1 VTPGKTIMSKQFGAA
16 YNIPKNIS
24 DNNTLAAGY
33 TMKDLGAIIAPAL
46 VLAYLGTLLPDIL
59 SFMFIPMIG
68 VGVLVS
74 AFIFLFA
81 PGHLG
86 PANWIESIVHR
97 TTKPHEIT
105 HLSMETAQQNPEEQP
120 MTKAYEMNSR
130 TQNEIHIERIHK
142 QGGGVERTDGAVVG
156 AVKVD
161 PANMALA
168 ANREWE
174 QIVNDWEGYLDNT
187 VDYPIQIYST
197 TKTFPVEEY
206 MSQYNSRLNDPDV
219 KNRPVLKALIQSFTS
234 WYSEYLGYQGTNQ
247 REFYIVIA
255 VQEHEVHQTQ
265 KDETAIDRLAEKPV
279 IGRVFQ
285 RLKEN
290 QQEEYEDDELKQ
302 EQLRMLNQRLGSA
315 QQGIRRL
322 QDCSARRITAT
333 EHAVVLKEYW
343 GGVELNFSENAV
355 QDLHRGGVTM
365 GGGDPVDPDEVTEN
379 KGYDGTGE

>member
-1 VTPGKTIMSKQFGAA
+1 
-16 YNIPKNIS
+16 
-24 DNNTLAAGY
+24 
-33 TMKDLGAIIAPAL
+33 
-46 VLAYLGTLLPDIL
+46 
-59 SFMFIPMIG
+59 
-68 VGVLVS
+68 
-74 AFIFLFA
+74 
-81 PGHLG
+81 
-86 PANWIESIVHR
+86 
-97 TTKPHEIT
+97 
-105 HLSMETAQQNPEEQP
+105 
-120 MTKAYEMNSR
+120 
-130 TQNEIHIERIHK
+130 
-142 QGGGVERTDGAVVG
+142 
-156 AVKVD
+156 VKVD

>member
-1 VTPGKTIMSKQFGAA
+1 
-16 YNIPKNIS
+16 
-24 DNNTLAAGY
+24 
-33 TMKDLGAIIAPAL
+33 
-46 VLAYLGTLLPDIL
+46 
-59 SFMFIPMIG
+59 
-68 VGVLVS
+68 
-74 AFIFLFA
+74 
-81 PGHLG
+81 
-86 PANWIESIVHR
+86 
-97 TTKPHEIT
+97 
-105 HLSMETAQQNPEEQP
+105 
-120 MTKAYEMNSR
+120 MNSR

-142 QGGGVERTDGAVVG
+142 QGGAVERTDGAVVG

-265 KDETAIDRLAEKPV
+265 KDEIRLTGLRRSRLLAE
-279 IGRVFQ
+279 
-285 RLKEN
+285 
-290 QQEEYEDDELKQ
+290 
-302 EQLRMLNQRLGSA
+302 
-315 QQGIRRL
+315 
-322 QDCSARRITAT
+322 CS
-333 EHAVVLKEYW
+333 
-343 GGVELNFSENAV
+343 N
-355 QDLHRGGVTM
+355 D
-365 GGGDPVDPDEVTEN
+365 
-379 KGYDGTGE
+379 